1 MIQLKYSKIVCTIG
15 PSSSDEST
23 LKKMIK
29 AGMDIARLNFSHGT
43 HQSHEEVFKR
53 IRNIDSQIAI
63 AIDISGPKI
72 RLGKLEES
80 YILERDQQVIL
91 TTDDVMGTKDL
102 FPVNYPNLIKEVKQE
117 SFVYINDGFVK
128 LKVIQKENNN
138 LICQVIDGGYVSSR
152 KGVNIPDANLSMR
165 VPTEKDVNDIKKAC
179 ELGTDY
185 LFISFVRN
193 SNDLVKVREIISN
206 CSDRKIGLISKIEHK
221 DAVDNIKEIVT
232 ASDGIMVARG
242 DLAVEVGTAKVPVL
256 QKQMIRLAVNMAKP
270 VIVATQMLESMTKEP
285 LPTRAEASDVAHAVF
300 DGADALMLSG
310 ETAKG
315 KHPVTVVKTMT
326 EIIQEAE
333 NNFSF
338 NTSFISESN
347 LPEGGEIGQAAVK
360 LGQKLA
366 VDALVA
372 ITQTG
377 YSARMISRNRVLLP
391 IYAVTPDESTM
402 RKVNLLW
409 AVKSLYHPHEG
420 DFNQMIS
427 STIKK
432 LHSEKFLHLNNDVI
446 VVAGSVVGLPGR
458 INTIQVLNVKE
469 TLRALD

>member
-1 MIQLKYSKIVCTIG
+1 MIQLKLSKIVCTIG

-23 LKKMIK
+23 LKEMIN
-29 AGMDIARLNFSHGT
+29 AGMDVARLNFSHGT
-43 HQSHEEVFKR
+43 HQSHEEVFKK

-63 AIDISGPKI
+63 AFDISGPKI
-72 RLGKLEES
+72 RLGKLEEK
-80 YILERDQQVIL
+80 YLLEKDQQVIL
-91 TTDDVMGTKDL
+91 TTDDVVGTKDL
-102 FPVNYPNLIKEVKQE
+102 LPVNYPSLIKEIEQG
-117 SFVYINDGFVK
+117 SYVYINDGFVK

-138 LICQVIDGGYVSSR
+138 LVCQVIDGGYISSR
-152 KGVNIPDANLSMR
+152 KGVNVPDANLSMR
-165 VPTEKDVNDIKKAC
+165 VPTEKDIVDIKKAC
-179 ELGTDY
+179 ELGADY
-185 LFISFVRN
+185 LFISFVRS
-193 SNDLVKVREIISN
+193 SNDLAKVRKIIN
-206 CSDRKIGLISKIEHK
+206 KCSDKTIGLVSKIEHK
-221 DAVDNIKEIVT
+221 DAIENINEIIA

-242 DLAVEVGTAKVPVL
+242 DLGVEVGAAKVPVL
-256 QKQMIRLAVNMAKP
+256 QKKIIRLAVNMAKP

-310 ETAKG
+310 ETATG
-315 KHPVTVVKTMT
+315 RHPVTVVRTMT
-326 EIIQEAE
+326 EIIQETE
-333 NNFSF
+333 NNLSF
-338 NTSFISESN
+338 YTSFVSESN
-347 LPEGGEIGQAAVK
+347 LPKGGEIGQAAVK

-377 YSARMISRNRVLLP
+377 YSARMISRNRVPLP

-402 RKVNLLW
+402 RKTNLLW
-409 AVKSLYHPHEG
+409 AVKSLYHPHNG
-420 DFNQMIS
+420 DFNQIIS

-432 LHSEKFLHLNNDVI
+432 LHSEKNLQLNSDVI

-469 TLRALD
+469 TIGS

>member
-1 MIQLKYSKIVCTIG
+1 MKLSKIVCTIG
-15 PSSSDEST
+15 PSSSDDST
-23 LKKMIK
+23 LKKMIN
-29 AGMDIARLNFSHGT
+29 AGMDVARLNFSHGT
-43 HQSHEEVFKR
+43 HQTHEAVFKK
-53 IRNIDSQIAI
+53 IRNIDSRIAI

-72 RLGKLEES
+72 RLGKLEQS
-80 YILERDQQVIL
+80 YVLKRDQQVIL
-91 TTDDVMGTKDL
+91 TTDNVVGTKDL
-102 FPVNYPNLIKEVKQE
+102 LPVNYPFLIKEVKQD

-128 LKVIQKENNN
+128 LKVIQKEKNN
-138 LICQVIDGGYVSSR
+138 LICKIIYGGYVSSR
-152 KGVNIPDANLSMR
+152 KGVNVPEANLSLR
-165 VPTEKDVNDIKKAC
+165 VPTEKDITDIKKTC
-179 ELGTDY
+179 ELGADY
-185 LFISFVRN
+185 LFISFVR
-193 SNDLVKVREIISN
+193 SSTDLVKVREIISN
-206 CSDRKIGLISKIEHK
+206 YSDRTIGLVSKIEHK

-242 DLAVEVGTAKVPVL
+242 DLGVEVGTAKVPVI
-256 QKQMIRLAVNMAKP
+256 QKEIIRLSVNMAKP
-270 VIVATQMLESMTKEP
+270 VIVATQMLESMTKET

-310 ETAKG
+310 ETATG

-326 EIIQEAE
+326 EIIKEAE
-333 NNFSF
+333 SNLSF
-338 NTSFISESN
+338 YTSFVSESN

-377 YSARMISRNRVLLP
+377 YSAKMISRNRVPLP

-402 RKVNLLW
+402 RRTNLLW
-409 AVKSLYHPHEG
+409 AVKSLYHPHDG

-427 STIKK
+427 STIQK

-469 TLRALD
+469 TLES

>member
-1 MIQLKYSKIVCTIG
+1 MKLSKIVCTIG

-23 LKKMIK
+23 LKRMIN
-29 AGMDIARLNFSHGT
+29 AGMDVARLNFSHGT
-43 HQSHEEVFKR
+43 HRSHEEVFRR
-53 IRNIDSQIAI
+53 IRSIDSRIAI

-72 RLGKLEES
+72 RLGKLEQS
-80 YILERDQQVIL
+80 YVLERDQQVIL
-91 TTDDVMGTKDL
+91 TTDNVVGTKDL
-102 FPVNYPNLIKEVKQE
+102 LPVNYPSLIKEVKKD

-128 LKVIQKENNN
+128 LKVIEKEKTN
-138 LICQVIDGGYVSSR
+138 LICQIIYGGYVSSR
-152 KGVNIPDANLSMR
+152 KGVNVPEANLSMR
-165 VPTEKDVNDIKKAC
+165 VPTEKDITDIKKAC
-179 ELGTDY
+179 ELGADY
-185 LFISFVRN
+185 LFISFVR
-193 SNDLVKVREIISN
+193 SSTDLVKVREIISN
-206 CSDRKIGLISKIEHK
+206 CSDRTIGLVSKIEHK
-221 DAVDNIKEIVT
+221 DAVDNIKEIAT

-242 DLAVEVGTAKVPVL
+242 DLGVEVGAAKVPVI
-256 QKQMIRLAVNMAKP
+256 QKEIIRLSINMAKP
-270 VIVATQMLESMTKEP
+270 VIVATQMLESMTKES

-310 ETAKG
+310 ETATG

-326 EIIQEAE
+326 EIINEAE
-333 NNFSF
+333 SNLSF
-338 NTSFISESN
+338 YTSFVSESN
-347 LPEGGEIGQAAVK
+347 LPKGGEIGQAAVK

-377 YSARMISRNRVLLP
+377 YSAKMISRNRVPLP

-402 RKVNLLW
+402 RRTNLLW
-409 AVKSLYHPHEG
+409 AVKSLYLPHDG

-427 STIKK
+427 STIQK
-432 LHSEKFLHLNNDVI
+432 LHSEKFLDLNNDVI

-469 TLRALD
+469 TLES